1 MSALGAL
8 ASPPSESFISLDSA
22 KYQTPAQHQMP
33 LQTHLI
39 STDADASET
48 ESEASATNA
57 TASASPKMA
66 KSDQSETSL
75 PSPLQKLR
83 LRHPLEAGL
92 RSNAAEV
99 EHAEKSFGPTS
110 DNSDELNRNSPGR
123 FIPVEVDG
131 TPHDTHWPVATGL
144 RQQLTSLETI
154 AEEQLKS
161 PFELMV
167 ANPINP
173 KPTVYLV
180 EWIREMN
187 RQLDSLQALPS
198 ISHPAGGSILDRLI
212 TEAKNGYSQAERLE
226 DAKQRTQTLC
236 TAYAITRRAEV
247 WKAVWLACQSEQ
259 STPPET
265 MLAPSGVINAAAS
278 QLTAV
283 HDALTRVGDS
293 EGWHQFLL
301 LEDLKSLFESPN
313 PKDNTQQLRIL
324 AQRVLTRIER
334 TELSDD
340 QRRLL
345 EASSI
350 TTFISTL
357 RPLASSTVDYAQ
369 LLNQIEQQEINSIDH
384 NAVDLADSL
393 QNLRYS
399 ANPADQRIAEKLD
412 VHYRNAN
419 FRVAFSSRLINRLL
433 PETDPMTVPIRTR
446 AMGANIRG
454 ESQIESAVRISLEP
468 SSDRWNMVLKSI
480 GDITT
485 LSTGQQSVVEI
496 HTTGKA
502 NFESG
507 TKVQIG
513 QGGVTYDS
521 TAVDV
526 SGRLRLRKIESE
538 LDDYPILGGFVR
550 TVAERRYQSMA
561 PEANRI
567 SNRTVKNQIRNEID
581 QTLDQ
586 QTSRANE
593 KLEALVIQPLVDLQL
608 APHVTEMRTTDEM
621 LLGRFRVAGEW
632 QMAAFTPRPRA
643 PQDSLFNVQIHQSAI
658 NNTLEQLLPSGET
671 RPIDQILR
679 RIVESFG
686 QKDWET
692 PEDMPED
699 VEVRFSGNRP
709 VTVEIVEGKVMLTLQ
724 IVQLKRGRA
733 VDLRNVIIKASYRP
747 EIKGLHAY
755 LVRDGHL
762 SITGPNMSMRK
773 RLPARTIFNKV
784 LSTNHSLP
792 ITVAGLEE
800 RQALKGLQIS
810 QLDLERGWIGLALS
824 EGEDAKFALSQ

>member
-1 MSALGAL
+1 
-8 ASPPSESFISLDSA
+8 
-22 KYQTPAQHQMP
+22 
-33 LQTHLI
+33 
-39 STDADASET
+39 
-48 ESEASATNA
+48 
-57 TASASPKMA
+57 MA